1 METPLSIYPTFI
13 VKGSNKLLDKKAIR
27 DQPWLDHHARLWNA
41 DLAPNMDST
50 TLAGFA
56 KHRSEEITVLPS

>member
-27 DQPWLDHHARLWNA
+27 DQPWLDNDASL
-41 DLAPNMDST
+41 
-50 TLAGFA
+50 
-56 KHRSEEITVLPS
+56 